1 MLKNTIFQGTIR
13 TLIAGVVITI
23 ASAFLLTKANAHSV
37 YASFTQIDWNSQD
50 GSIELIIGLHS
61 HELETKLSFVEGERL
76 SFLEDEDFPTLNR
89 AAGQYVLENIAL
101 TLDDQLI
108 ELSYLGSET
117 DGQNVTLYL
126 EADWPK
132 PPKTIQFMNA
142 MFLEDLPGQT
152 NSVLATV
159 EKKRNGGD
167 IVNGSGPLTF
177 TF

>member
-1 MLKNTIFQGTIR
+1 MRNSLMVSNIVS
-13 TLIAGVVITI
+13 TLLIGVTLTF
-23 ASAFLLTKANAHSV
+23 ASAFLVGGAIAHSV
-37 YASFTQIDWNSQD
+37 YASFTQIDWNAQD
-50 GSIELIIGLHS
+50 GSIELVIGLHS
-61 HELETKLSFVEGERL
+61 HELETKLSYIEGERL
-76 SFLEDEDFPTLNR
+76 SFLEDEDFSKLNK

-101 TLDDQLI
+101 TLDGQLI
-108 ELSYLGSET
+108 DLNYLGSET

-132 PPKTIQFMNA
+132 APRTMQFMNA
-142 MFLEDLPGQT
+142 MFLQDLPGQT

-159 EKKRNGGD
+159 QKTRNGGD